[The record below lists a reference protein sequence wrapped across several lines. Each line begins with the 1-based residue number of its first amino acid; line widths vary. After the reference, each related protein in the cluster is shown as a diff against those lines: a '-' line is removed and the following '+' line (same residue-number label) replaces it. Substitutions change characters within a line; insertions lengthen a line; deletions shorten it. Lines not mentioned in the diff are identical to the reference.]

1 MYVNGM
7 GFRAIERVTEINHN
21 TIINGGFQAA
31 HNAPDAPKAPTIPEI
46 TEVRLCIAMEK
57 FWSLQLEAELQFINL
72 LTTYIV

>member
-1 MYVNGM
+1 MAW
-7 GFRAIERVTEINHN
+7 GFELLNELQRSTTTPSSTEVL
-21 TIINGGFQAA
+21 QAA

-57 FWSLQLEAELQFINL
+57 FWSLQLEAELQFIDL